1 MDKSKKQVN
10 DIRVSFNSR
19 IGGIVSYCEK
29 LLKENNLRELN
40 FSAVGGSIGTLVSV
54 VEILKTI
61 TPGFYQVNRLATISY
76 QSVEEGGKS
85 EAQNQRLY
93 PKLEVKLTL
102 DKPEKTTEGFQDKL
116 KEEDRKFLLDA
127 HLKRKEERARGRSRG
142 RRGFRGRRGGF
153 RGRRPFRGRRGGFRG
168 RPPMRG
174 RGRGRGR
181 PMRGPRGR
189 PMRGRGRPPMTGRG
203 NPSRGSPAR
212 GRGAPRG
219 GNKTSNN

>member
-1 MDKSKKQVN
+1 MDKAKKPEN

-29 LLKENNLRELN
+29 LLKENNVRELN

-54 VEILKTI
+54 VEVLKTI
-61 TPGFYQVNRLATISY
+61 TPGFYQVNRFATISY

-85 EAQNQRLY
+85 ESQNQRLF

-102 DKPEKTTEGFQDKL
+102 DKPSKTTEGFQDALTEDERKKL
-116 KEEDRKFLLDA
+116 YDIHIKQREDR
-127 HLKRKEERARGRSRG
+127 RNGRF
-142 RRGFRGRRGGF
+142 RRRRVFRGRRGGF

-174 RGRGRGR
+174 RRIIRGRGRGR
-181 PMRGPRGR
+181 GLRGR
-189 PMRGRGRPPMTGRG
+189 GGRPPMNARGGNTPRGRG
-203 NPSRGSPAR
+203 NQPR
-212 GRGAPRG
+212 GRGNR
-219 GNKTSNN
+219 NN